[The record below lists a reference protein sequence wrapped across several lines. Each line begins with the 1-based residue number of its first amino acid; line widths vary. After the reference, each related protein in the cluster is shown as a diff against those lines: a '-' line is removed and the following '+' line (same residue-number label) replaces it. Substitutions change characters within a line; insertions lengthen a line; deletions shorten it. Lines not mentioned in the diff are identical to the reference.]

1 VEHRSIGD
9 GLARGDLYRIHRRY
23 APGCGR
29 RGARIS
35 WRAPGMDHARV
46 IGSAS
51 SALAPDAADL
61 VAQSG
66 ANRASRPLP

>member
-1 VEHRSIGD
+1 
-9 GLARGDLYRIHRRY
+9 
-23 APGCGR
+23 
-29 RGARIS
+29 
-35 WRAPGMDHARV
+35 MDHARV